1 MCNSIKI
8 INMHV
13 LDLKQNETRKGGLD
27 ICRVFIMCM
36 YYATFIFSLYL
47 SNNMQKTDVISV
59 FHKWKNW
66 GTDILGDL
74 TKVTAGG

>member
-1 MCNSIKI
+1 
-8 INMHV
+8 MHA
-13 LDLKQNETRKGGLD
+13 LDPKQNEKRKGELD

-36 YYATFIFSLYL
+36 YYAMFIFSLYL
-47 SNNMQKTDVISV
+47 SNNIKKTDIISV

-66 GTDILGDL
+66 GTDMLGDL